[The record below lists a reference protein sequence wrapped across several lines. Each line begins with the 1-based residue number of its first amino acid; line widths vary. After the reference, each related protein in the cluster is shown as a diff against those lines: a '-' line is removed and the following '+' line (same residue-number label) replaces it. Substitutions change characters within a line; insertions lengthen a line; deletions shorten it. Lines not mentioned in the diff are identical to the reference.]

1 MRSFSK
7 GVNVKIFILSIW
19 MLFLELFLIRWIS
32 TEIRIFA
39 YASNLVLLACFIGIG
54 AGAYFS
60 NKKINVLF
68 SFLVLAVTALAVK
81 SVPFIKITDLL
92 SVFYDSAIW
101 SQSLDAGILPA
112 VNGIILTLFMF
123 SAITAIFFPIGQL
136 LGKLFSASTNIIAAY
151 SVNILGNLLG
161 IWIFGLLSFSYTTP
175 VTWLVL
181 SSFFVIYFMKKNL
194 KNICFF
200 LAMLIFLLI
209 VVSMPV
215 NKAQF
220 TSWSPYQ
227 KLDVN
232 KIYAG
237 NVFLGYTVNVNNANY
252 MEILDISP
260 EFIRSAPGLF
270 EPRSDKNP
278 MLSQYEIPYL
288 LNKDPQDVLIV
299 GSGGGN
305 DVAGALRRG
314 INSIDAVEIDPGIY
328 NIGLMVHP
336 EKPYSNK
343 RVNTY
348 IDDAR
353 SFFKKTGRKYDVIS
367 FGLLDSHTFASNYN
381 NVRLDHYMYTTESFK
396 EARDLLKKD
405 GVMTVAFASTRPW
418 IDSRLRGLIRET
430 FNTEPLYFEISPYGT
445 DVYNRGWIMYVV
457 SNNMEKLRQTIEDNL
472 QLKNYITDH
481 PVALNKDKVA
491 LTTDDWPYLYLK
503 DRSIP
508 STHLCIIISL
518 LILFTVAGKTLFTE
532 GKTLN
537 FHFFFLGAAFM
548 LLEFQNISKA
558 SLLFGSTWLVNAYMF
573 TAIMA
578 LILLS
583 NLYAYYFKVKRMIF
597 VYALLA
603 ASIVILYFISLS
615 TFNVYT
621 SFFKGSIIAVF
632 MNIPIFFAGLIFIY
646 SFRKYPHKNIALGS
660 NLMGAC
666 VGGLLESL
674 SFVMGIKALL
684 VLVLV
689 FYLLSYVFDRPNIFK
704 ALKIS

>member
-1 MRSFSK
+1 M
-7 GVNVKIFILSIW
+7 NVKIFILSIW